1 MFSAGELHY
10 PAAVRRRRVIALLV
24 ILGVIVIGLA
34 IVLRGPSEPAYRGRT
49 LSDWIVATR
58 VHTTVDEEARIAVRH
73 LASNSIPL
81 LLAWI
86 KREDRPTPRARIA
99 AAKDSA
105 IAFLERHRVIKPRP
119 HSMFMDWK
127 ESYRSLAQGAL
138 AELGPEAKAA
148 IPALIQM
155 LGTKGPT
162 TNDFSPIAGTAY
174 LLLPKMAP
182 PSIAP
187 LIDSLS
193 STDLQVYA
201 LAAGALGEIGP
212 QASAA
217 IPVIQTRLADTN
229 AMIRIGAARVLGQL
243 GADPTVF
250 MPSVVESLREPD
262 YAFLDYKLEVLLK
275 YKDHASGALPILA
288 NILTNAATLGSPTSQ
303 FVRQQV
309 NAAIRQ
315 LQHSLVPSVQLQG
328 DGVGAGDRPV
338 VVEPPR

>member
-1 MFSAGELHY
+1 MFGMGEVY
-10 PAAVRRRRVIALLV
+10 YGVVRERHVIALLA
-24 ILGVIVIGLA
+24 IFGIVAIGLA
-34 IVLRGPSEPAYRGRT
+34 IYLRGPSEPAYRGRT

-58 VHTTVDEEARIAVRH
+58 VHTTVDEEARMAVRL

-81 LLAWI
+81 LLDWI

-99 AAKDSA
+99 EAKDRA

-119 HSMFMDWK
+119 HSMFIDWK

-155 LGTKGPT
+155 LGMKGPT

-182 PSIAP
+182 ASISP

-212 QASAA
+212 QARAA
-217 IPVIQTRLADTN
+217 IPVVQRRLTDTN
-229 AMIRIGAARVLGQL
+229 VMISVGAARVLGQL
-243 GADPTVF
+243 GADPAVF
-250 MPSVVESLREPD
+250 MPSVVESLRDPD
-262 YAFLDYKLEVLLK
+262 FTFLDYKLEVLLK
-275 YKDHASGALPILA
+275 YKDLA
-288 NILTNAATLGSPTSQ
+288 GDAVPVLSRILTNAVTLGSPTNQ

-309 NAAIRQ
+309 SAALRQ
-315 LQHSLVPSVQLQG
+315 LQPSPG
-328 DGVGAGDRPV
+328 PTD
-338 VVEPPR
+338 